1 MLFDLFKETI
11 FAKKSSELELKYN
24 VLKEL
29 QSLYPNNEELKQ
41 EFFVVKK
48 GLDGEKEIEYQLEKS
63 NLGIIVLHDINIEYE
78 NLKAQID
85 YIIITK
91 AYTYFVECKNLIGN
105 ITVNEKG
112 DFIREYTFNNKK
124 IKKGLYSPLR
134 QVEAQRDVYKKIWN
148 NSLSKNKI
156 LNNVKRLLAED
167 KFTFYRRV
175 LVVACNSETV
185 INTKYAP
192 KDIKNKV
199 IKADGLIRYLQND
212 LEKSDKTL
220 WSSKKEMM
228 ETADWFMKL
237 NVENNIDYIEYYK
250 NKFNLKDNNVNK
262 EELKEELIKFRKSR
276 SQEMKIPAYYIF
288 TNDELEKIVEEEP
301 KNIEN
306 LKGILS
312 PIKIKTHGEL
322 IIEIINSL

>member
-11 FAKKSSELELKYN
+11 FTKKSSELEIKYN
-24 VLKEL
+24 ALKEL
-29 QSLYPNNEELKQ
+29 QTLYPNNEELKQ
-41 EFFVVKK
+41 EFFIIKK

-105 ITVNEKG
+105 ILINDKG
-112 DFIREYTFNNKK
+112 EFIREYTFNNKK

-148 NSLSKNKI
+148 TSLSKNKI
-156 LNNVKRLLAED
+156 INNVKRFIAEN
-167 KFTFYRRV
+167 KFEYYRRV
-175 LVVACNSETV
+175 LVVACNRETV

-228 ETADWFMKL
+228 ETANWFMKL
-237 NVENNIDYIEYYK
+237 NVENNVDYIEYYK
-250 NKFNLKDNNVNK
+250 NKFNLKDNNVNR

-276 SQEMKIPAYYIF
+276 SQEMKVPAYYVF
-288 TNDELEKIVEEEP
+288 TNEELEKIIEELP
-301 KNIEN
+301 KHTDD
-306 LKGILS
+306 LKGILFS
-312 PIKIKTHGEL
+312 IKIKTHGQL
-322 IIEIINSL
+322 IIEIVNKK